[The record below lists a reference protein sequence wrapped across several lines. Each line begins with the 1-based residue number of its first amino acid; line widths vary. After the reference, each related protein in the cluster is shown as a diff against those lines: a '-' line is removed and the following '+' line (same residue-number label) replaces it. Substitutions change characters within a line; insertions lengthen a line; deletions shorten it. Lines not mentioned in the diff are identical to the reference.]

1 MDEAPFTELIAGL
14 RRHGREADAAALD
27 SLRVVGWKSSPDM
40 VGELGRALRELELP
54 EDLQPIAERC
64 MKEIRRRLR

>member
-1 MDEAPFTELIAGL
+1 MDEVPFTELLAGL

-27 SLRVVGWKSSPDM
+27 SLRVVGWMSSPQM

-54 EDLQPIAERC
+54 DDLQDVAERC
-64 MKEIRRRLR
+64 RKEIRRRQR

>member
-14 RRHGREADAAALD
+14 RRRGREADAAALD
-27 SLRVVGWKSSPDM
+27 SLRVVGWKSSLEM

-54 EDLQPIAERC
+54 PELQDVAGRC
-64 MKEIRRRLR
+64 MKEIGRRLR